1 MDLGQ
6 RVNNLGNF
14 LKDLDSSKKGVQ
26 VAANIARKLIGG
38 EPEELDKPN
47 QIYGDFK
54 ISGRHIEVK
63 YDMYAKRS
71 GNLCFEISN
80 GKGPT
85 GIFKTLSDH
94 VYFVVPQENGFRV
107 FDFNR
112 ERLVKW
118 LQDDNNSTHWVEK
131 SGGDKKKFKMRL
143 VKISAVVAL
152 GLCDN
157 NIEVLDAELSL

>member
-1 MDLGQ
+1 MLAVLG
-6 RVNNLGNF
+6 RLVNNLGNF
-14 LKDLDSSKKGVQ
+14 LKDLDSSKKGVY
-26 VAANIARKLIGG
+26 VAFHVAKQLIGG
-38 EPEELDKPN
+38 DPEELDKPN

-54 ISGRHIEVK
+54 IGGRNIEVK
-63 YDMYAKRS
+63 YDMYAKKS

-85 GIFKTLSDH
+85 GIFKTLSDQ
-94 VYFVVPQENGFRV
+94 VYFVVPQEGNSFRV

-118 LQDDNNSTHWVEK
+118 LQDESNSAHWDEK
-131 SGGDKKKFKMRL
+131 RGGDKKKFKMRL
-143 VKISAVVAL
+143 VKITTVIEL

-157 NIEVLDAELSL
+157 NIEVSDA

>member
-1 MDLGQ
+1 M
-6 RVNNLGNF
+6 GNF

-26 VAANIARKLIGG
+26 IAAKLARELIGG

-54 ISGRHIEVK
+54 IGGRNIEVK

-85 GIFKTLSDH
+85 GIFKTLSDQ
-94 VYFVVPQENGFRV
+94 VYFVVPQEEGFRV

-112 ERLVKW
+112 EKLVNW
-118 LQDDNNSTHWVEK
+118 LNDPANKMHWVEK

-152 GLCDN
+152 ELCDN
-157 NIEVLDAELSL
+157 NVEVFDA